1 MRGQSSCYDEWSR
14 RCGFPKRQPFFTYN
28 GCLKHLSLG
37 LLNKLNT
44 KFKQKAAI
52 VIKMSG
58 HKRLCNDWIWR
69 YRNPKKAAR
78 NPK

>member
-1 MRGQSSCYDEWSR
+1 MV
-14 RCGFPKRQPFFTYN
+14 TYN
-28 GCLKHLSLG
+28 IKFT
-37 LLNKLNT
+37 NKLNT
-44 KFKQKAAI
+44 KLKQKAAI

-78 NPK
+78 TSK